1 MVKMRKG
8 IYRHYK
14 GKEYRVLFVARHS
27 ESGEEM
33 VVYQALYGEQG
44 LCVRP
49 LSMFREQVSV
59 DGRLVPRFAYQPE
72 ASVK

>member
-1 MVKMRKG
+1 MRKG

-44 LCVRP
+44 L
-49 LSMFREQVSV
+49 
-59 DGRLVPRFAYQPE
+59 
-72 ASVK
+72 

>member
-1 MVKMRKG
+1 
-8 IYRHYK
+8 
-14 GKEYRVLFVARHS
+14 ARHS

-44 LCVRP
+44 LWVRP

>member
-14 GKEYRVLFVARHS
+14 GKEYRVLLVARHS

-44 LCVRP
+44 LWVRP

-59 DGRLVPRFAYQPE
+59 DGQLVPRFAYQPE

>member
-8 IYRHYK
+8 IYQHYK

-44 LCVRP
+44 LWVRP

-59 DGRLVPRFAYQPE
+59 DGKLVPRFAYQPE

>member
-14 GKEYRVLFVARHS
+14 GKEYQVLFVARHS

-44 LCVRP
+44 LWVRP

>member
-14 GKEYRVLFVARHS
+14 GKEYRVLFIARHS

-44 LCVRP
+44 LWVRP